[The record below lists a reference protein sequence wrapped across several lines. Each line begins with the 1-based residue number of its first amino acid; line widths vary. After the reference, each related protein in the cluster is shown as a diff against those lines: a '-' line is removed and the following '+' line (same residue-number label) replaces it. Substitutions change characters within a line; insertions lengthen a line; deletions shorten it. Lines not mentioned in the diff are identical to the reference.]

1 MKTALTVVV
10 LLSIMIGCS
19 PLTIRPQQHHRQ
31 LATRILTEQNF
42 SEITIKPWGIQNVFG
57 CSQDDIFRTRFRA
70 KNMSGKTVNGVVC
83 SGFFKGST
91 VRVF

>member
-1 MKTALTVVV
+1 MKTTFIFPSATILLIAVV
-10 LLSIMIGCS
+10 IGTS
-19 PLTIRPQQHHRQ
+19 TLMVRPE

-42 SEITIKPWGIQNVFG
+42 SEITIKPWGIQNIFA
-57 CSQDDIFRTRFRA
+57 CSEDDIFRTRFSA
-70 KNMSGKTVNGVVC
+70 KNVSGDSVSGVVC